1 MLTLEQKEAEA
12 YLPNLASKEGRSLC
26 MHDLLNAELW
36 TFKYRL
42 DKLQFFFGF
51 SAMTM
56 SYSANIIFVILHFT
70 MFEPYNWANSSK
82 RSKTA

>member
-1 MLTLEQKEAEA
+1 MYARFTKC
-12 YLPNLASKEGRSLC
+12 RTV
-26 MHDLLNAELW
+26 DLQVQVGQVAV
-36 TFKYRL
+36 
-42 DKLQFFFGF
+42 FFGF

-56 SYSANIIFVILHFT
+56 SYNANIIFVILHFT